1 MIRTIASIFITLG
14 LILGVSFYE
23 NKRVDNTFQALRTT
37 FETLQ
42 EKSQLGTATYN
53 DGIAARTFWEKKK
66 ETLHFWMP
74 HTALQEI
81 DFQLNE
87 AVGFLSLNDHEG
99 ALPKL
104 EVLISLT
111 YSLPQ
116 SCNFDIKNIF

>member
-14 LILGVSFYE
+14 LILGISFYE
-23 NKRVDNTFQALRTT
+23 NNRVEKTFNELRAT

-53 DGIAARTFWEKKK
+53 DGIVARTFWEKKK

-87 AVGFLSLNDHEG
+87 AVGFLSLNDNQG
-99 ALPKL
+99 ALPKI
-104 EVLISLT
+104 EVLIGLT
-111 YSLPQ
+111 NSLPQ
-116 SCNFDIKNIF
+116 SCGFDFKNIF

>member
-14 LILGVSFYE
+14 LILGISFYE
-23 NKRVDNTFQALRTT
+23 NNRVDKTFNELRAT

-53 DGIAARTFWEKKK
+53 DGIVARTFWEKKK

-87 AVGFLSLNDHEG
+87 AVGFLSLNDNQG
-99 ALPKL
+99 ALPKI
-104 EVLISLT
+104 EVLIGLT
-111 YSLPQ
+111 NSLPQ
-116 SCNFDIKNIF
+116 SCGFDFKNIF